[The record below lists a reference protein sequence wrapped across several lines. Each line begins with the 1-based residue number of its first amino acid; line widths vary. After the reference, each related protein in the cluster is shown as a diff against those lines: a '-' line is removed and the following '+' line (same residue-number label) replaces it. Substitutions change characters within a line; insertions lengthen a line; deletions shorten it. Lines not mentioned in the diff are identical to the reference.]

1 MLAGMFALSAQLSE
15 EEVDAG
21 MNKHVVS
28 EIISVSIRWDYE
40 PWHVC

>member
-1 MLAGMFALSAQLSE
+1 MPRTCAWVSE

-21 MNKHVVS
+21 MNKHFVS
-28 EIISVSIRWDYE
+28 EIISASNKWDYE